1 MEHLKL
7 SEGLYWIGIEDFNLR
22 TFDVV
27 MHTEYGTSYNSYLLK
42 GSEKT
47 VLFET
52 AKATFFDE
60 YLEHIQSI
68 CDIKDIDYIVM
79 NHTEP
84 DHAGSIE
91 KLIEMNPEIKIVATP
106 TAINFL
112 KEIVNRDFY
121 SIPVKENDT
130 LSLGDRTLQFM
141 ILPNLHWPDTMY
153 TYDEKDQALFTC
165 DSFGAHYAT
174 EEVLRS
180 KVTDEDAYWKAAKYY
195 FDNIIGPFKNPYM
208 INGLKRIDGLKIS
221 WICTGHGPVL
231 DSHIEEVLDHYKIWC
246 TPVNPNHG
254 KTVVIPY
261 VSAYGYTA
269 QLAHEIA
276 KGIQDA
282 GDVTVK
288 MFDMVQEKDLGKVSA
303 EINYADGVLFGTPT
317 IVGEALAP
325 IWSLTTMMFA
335 ATDKGKL
342 ASAFG
347 SYGWSGE
354 GVPHIIER
362 LKQLRMKVVDGFRV
376 RFKPSENQLKDAYDY
391 GYSFGCT
398 LLNKE
403 LKKPAVNTG
412 GLVKCVICG
421 AVFDASIEVCP
432 VCGAGKES
440 FVPYE
445 EDAPEQAENSK
456 QTYVILGGGIAGV
469 SAAEAIRERDATGRI
484 VLLSKEKQLPY
495 NRPMLTK
502 ALLADFSNDQI
513 AIHPASWYQEK
524 NIEYVRGAVIEKL
537 DPKTKTVSLQ
547 NGTQY
552 TYDKCIYALGSSCF
566 IPPIEGA
573 QDERVKTIRTLD
585 DVAAIQELLQNKQKI
600 VLIGG
605 GVLGLEAAWEL
616 SKAKKEVTVL
626 EAMDRL
632 MPRQLDAEASEM
644 VQAAAEK
651 HGVHVVTGAKIISI
665 TKEGEQ
671 RTVHTADGDHAC
683 DLVLVSA
690 GVRAN
695 IAVAKDAGIACEKAV
710 IADEKMMTSEK
721 DIYACGDCAQ
731 YNGMNYALW
740 SQGIGEGK
748 TAGANAAGGSL
759 VYEPDAPAL
768 SFFGLETPLFS
779 SGDLGSNPAQKYKTL
794 EIKDN
799 SRNFYRKA
807 YFLNGRL
814 CGIVLVGDIS
824 KMRELG
830 AALKEHAS
838 LEKTAVLLA

>member
-1 MEHLKL
+1 MLKD
-7 SEGLYWIGIEDFNLR
+7 GLYWIGIEDYNLR
-22 TFDVV
+22 TFDIV

-60 YLEHIQSI
+60 YLQHIQSI
-68 CDIKDIDYIVM
+68 CDVKDIDYIVM

-91 KLIEMNPEIKIVATP
+91 KLIDMNPEIKIVATP

-153 TYDEKDQALFTC
+153 SYDAEDKALFTC
-165 DSFGAHYAT
+165 DSFGSHFAS
-174 EEVLRS
+174 EDVLRS
-180 KVTDEDAYWKAAKYY
+180 KVTDEEGYLKATKYY
-195 FDNIIGPFKNPYM
+195 FDNIIGPFKIPYM
-208 INGLKRIDGLKIS
+208 TNALKRIEGLQFD

-231 DSHIEEVLDHYKIWC
+231 DSHIDELMELYKKWC
-246 TPVNPNHG
+246 VIDNPNHC

-269 QLAHEIA
+269 QLAEKIA
-276 KGIQDA
+276 EGIKDS
-282 GDVTVK
+282 GEVCVK
-288 MFDMVQEKDLGKVSA
+288 LYDMVKEQDFNKVST
-303 EINYADGVLFGTPT
+303 EITYADGVLFGTPT

-325 IWSLTTMMFA
+325 IWALTTSMFA

-362 LKQLRMKVVDGFRV
+362 LKQLRLKVVEGFRV

-391 GYSFGCT
+391 GYNFGCI

-403 LKKPAVNTG
+403 VKKPTEKTG
-412 GLVKCVICG
+412 KLVKCLICG
-421 AVFDASIEVCP
+421 EVFDSSVEVCP
-432 VCGAGKES
+432 VCGAGKDS

-445 EDAPEQAENSK
+445 EDTSADQKNTQ
-456 QTYVILGGGIAGV
+456 QTYLILGGGAAAV
-469 SAAEAIRERDATGRI
+469 SAAQAIRTIDTTGKI
-484 VLLSKEKQLPY
+484 VMISQEKQYPY

-502 ALLADFSNDQI
+502 ALLADFSNSQI
-513 AIHPASWYQEK
+513 AIQPVAWYEE
-524 NIEYVRGAVIEKL
+524 NHIEYKNDSVIEKL
-537 DPKTKTVSLQ
+537 DTEKKTCTLKD
-547 NGTQY
+547 GTTY
-552 TYDKCIYALGSSCF
+552 AYDKCIYALGSSCF

-585 DVAAIQELLQNKQKI
+585 NVSEIQSLLKDKNKV

-616 SKAKKEVTVL
+616 SKAKKEVTIL
-626 EAMDRL
+626 EAMPRL
-632 MPRQLDAEASEM
+632 MPRQLDEQASSM
-644 VQAAAEK
+644 LVDACEK
-651 HGVHVVTGAKIISI
+651 HGMHICSGVKITSI
-665 TKEGEQ
+665 TKQGDQ
-671 RTVHTADGDHAC
+671 RVVHTESGEYVC
-683 DLVLVSA
+683 DLVIVSA

-695 IAVAKDAGIACEKAV
+695 VKIAQEAGITCEKAV
-710 IADEKMMTSEK
+710 VVNDEMMTNVP
-721 DIYACGDCAQ
+721 DVYACGDCAQ
-731 YNGMNYALW
+731 YNGVNYALW
-740 SQGIGEGK
+740 SQALEEGK
-748 TAGANAAGGSL
+748 VAGTNAAGGNRKYEVQAPSL
-759 VYEPDAPAL
+759 N
-768 SFFGLETPLFS
+768 FFGLETPLFA
-779 SGDLGSNPAQKYKTL
+779 SGDLGSDSTKKYKTL
-794 EIKDN
+794 EVKDA
-799 SRNFYRKA
+799 SRNSYRKA

-814 CGIVLVGDIS
+814 CGVVLVGDIS
-824 KMRELG
+824 KMKELG
-830 AALKEHAS
+830 DALKEHTS
-838 LEKTAVLLA
+838 LDKVSGLLA